1 MIKFNEDICIGCYAC
16 YVACIAEHNP
26 PEAENAY
33 SFRSIKK
40 TLSKDAKMQKN
51 VCDGCTHCGKCL
63 EACPFGA
70 IYKDEQYGL
79 ILTDKDKCR
88 KCRKCQAVCPNDAI
102 RFDADGKMEKCDGC
116 IERLKEGREPACV
129 RACHVKAIQWQ

>member
-1 MIKFNEDICIGCYAC
+1 MLGGLSVWGDIQRWA
-16 YVACIAEHNP
+16 VW
-26 PEAENAY
+26 
-33 SFRSIKK
+33 
-40 TLSKDAKMQKN
+40 
-51 VCDGCTHCGKCL
+51 
-63 EACPFGA
+63 
-70 IYKDEQYGL
+70 L

-116 IERLKEGREPACV
+116 IDRLKEGREPACV